1 MDSDSWLSLLLI
13 FLLLLI
19 SGWFAACETA
29 LSSANRAHIRLMT
42 ERGDRRAAR
51 ADRLLDSFDRT
62 LSSLLIGNNLA
73 HILASAVT
81 TVWALRRFGSAA
93 TAAATL
99 ILTLI
104 VFFFAE
110 LLPKSLAKKYA
121 VGISCSC
128 SGALR
133 AFCVLCTPFSFLLS
147 RLGRLASRA
156 AGGEEDAVTE
166 DEFHDMVETM
176 AEESALDEEKG
187 ELVQSALHFSDRTAG
202 DILTARVDMIAIDDS
217 WDSAAVLDTVRK
229 ARLSRL
235 PVFHGTVDNVTGIL
249 SIRRYIRAALR
260 TDGPVDLYSLT
271 DAPTFVHNSMPI
283 DSLLAE
289 LNHRTQN
296 LAGVT
301 DDYGGVEGIV
311 TVEDIL
317 EELVGEIWDEDDV
330 AVESLQE
337 DDGGYLV
344 DAGLSA
350 EECLERMGCGI
361 PEEDEEDLAH
371 KTIGSLAFALLGR
384 IPAEGD
390 TFSYAGMRF
399 TVQKMRRQR
408 ILTLR
413 ADREPGEEAADE

>member
-13 FLLLLI
+13 FLLLLV

-29 LSSANRAHIRLMT
+29 LSSANRARIRLMT

-128 SGALR
+128 SGALQ

-289 LNHRTQN
+289 LNHRKQN
-296 LAGVT
+296 LAVVT

-311 TVEDIL
+311 TVED
-317 EELVGEIWDEDDV
+317 DV

-337 DDGGYLV
+337 VGGGYLV

-390 TFSYAGMRF
+390 AFSYAGMRF